1 MTTDKRKRVVTGLR
15 VLAAMALALAVSACS
30 IGRGNS
36 RDFVDG
42 GGILPR
48 GATVAVLPF
57 ENLTN
62 HQNAG
67 MIASELVST
76 ELYSLGLYR
85 VVEASRVR
93 NQLIAAK
100 VDVEKLAESTYAQDV
115 GRTLGVD
122 AVLVGS
128 VTEYGYQHGLR
139 EEPVVGLNARLVRTS
154 DGSVLWASSQSQVG
168 RGYFTRDSVN
178 NVAQRVVSRMLD
190 GLRGAVAG

>member
-1 MTTDKRKRVVTGLR
+1 MTTDKRTRAVTGLR
-15 VLAAMALALAVSACS
+15 VVMAMALALALSACS

-42 GGILPR
+42 GSILPR
-48 GATVAVLPF
+48 GASVAVLPF

-76 ELYSLGLYR
+76 ELYSQGLYR

-93 NQLIAAK
+93 NQLTAAK
-100 VDVEKLAESTYAQDV
+100 VDVEKLTETTYAQDV
-115 GRTLGVD
+115 GRTLGVE

-139 EEPVVGLNARLVRTS
+139 EEPVVGLNARLVRAS
-154 DGSVLWASSQSQVG
+154 DGAVLWASSQSQVG

-178 NVAQRVVSRMLD
+178 NVAQRVVARMLE
-190 GLRGAVAG
+190 GLKAAAG